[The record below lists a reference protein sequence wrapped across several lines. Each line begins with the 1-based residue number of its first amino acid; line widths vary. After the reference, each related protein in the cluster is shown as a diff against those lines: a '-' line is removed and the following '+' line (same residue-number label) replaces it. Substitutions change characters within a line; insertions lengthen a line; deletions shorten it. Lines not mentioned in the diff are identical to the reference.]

1 MVRVRQNLPAIRTRS
16 RSDAALPRG
25 PKGIAAACSGSYWAL
40 LVPAFWY
47 AGRPIG
53 LGAGFLIAA
62 VWRYAAASLVA
73 AFATAALF
81 RGTLI
86 SAFPIGF
93 GAALEAVVVISS
105 AFARAL
111 SGRCHPVALGLCASA
126 PACLHSTRVHSYT
139 KGDESGRRAR
149 LTVQMNP
156 QTHPEAVA
164 GHLPRTGRKGG
175 SPEKRPEFYP
185 ESGSG

>member
-1 MVRVRQNLPAIRTRS
+1 MLLCSTVGWIHLSIGAPGRWLRWTLVELMVTLSLFLV
-16 RSDAALPRG
+16 ALPRG
-25 PKGIAAACSGSYWAL
+25 PKGMAAAWSGSYWAL

-53 LGAGFLIAA
+53 LGVGFLIAA

-105 AFARAL
+105 AF
-111 SGRCHPVALGLCASA
+111 VALYLAAVILLHWGFA
-126 PACLHSTRVHSYT
+126 PLHQLACILREFTPT
-139 KGDESGRRAR
+139 RRATR
-149 LTVQMNP
+149 AAAEPV
-156 QTHPEAVA
+156 
-164 GHLPRTGRKGG
+164 
-175 SPEKRPEFYP
+175 
-185 ESGSG
+185 